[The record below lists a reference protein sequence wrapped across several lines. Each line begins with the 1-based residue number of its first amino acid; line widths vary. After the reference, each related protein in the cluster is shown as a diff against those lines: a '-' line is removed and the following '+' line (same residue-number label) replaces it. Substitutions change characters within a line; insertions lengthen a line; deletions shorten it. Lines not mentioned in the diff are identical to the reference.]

1 MPLQNGSVPRDALR
15 HPGAMRHSHALRLR
29 RSLRLSGVPA
39 LALALVPSLSCVRAS
54 ISRSVPTSSTSDA
67 RYDIALIG
75 DQQYRAA
82 TEPDFVRLMQAIDT
96 ASVAFVVHV
105 GDIKAGATPC
115 TDSLLTARRD
125 QFDRSMHPFVYLFGD
140 NEWSDCYVSGFDPLE
155 RQRRLRELFTA
166 GDRSLGR
173 STITLERQSSDPRFS
188 EYRENVR
195 WVRGPVVYIGLDVPG
210 TSQTH
215 RRGDAEEREY
225 RRRTDANVAWLRDGF
240 RVAAERGLPGV
251 MVLFQANPMLD
262 RTLLPDEARRR
273 FAEHDPIVAELRS
286 LTLSSGRQVA
296 LVHGDFHYF
305 EIDMPFRDST
315 TNRVI
320 PNFTRVQVFG
330 DPNADWVRAEI
341 DAGDPRVFR
350 FYPVVVP

>member
-1 MPLQNGSVPRDALR
+1 MGANGHSLELPLGSA
-15 HPGAMRHSHALRLR
+15 
-29 RSLRLSGVPA
+29 RSLAFV
-39 LALALVPSLSCVRAS
+39 LALTLVSTLSCVRAS
-54 ISRSVPTSSTSDA
+54 IARSVPTSAASDS

-115 TDSLLTARRD
+115 SDSLLTARRD
-125 QFDRSMHPFVYLFGD
+125 QFDRSTHPFVYLFGD

-155 RQRRLRELFTA
+155 RQRKLRELFA
-166 GDRSLGR
+166 GGDRSLGR
-173 STITLERQSSDPRFS
+173 STIALERQSSDPRFS

-215 RRGDAEEREY
+215 RRGDAEELEY
-225 RRRTDANVAWLRDGF
+225 HRRTDANIAWLRDGF

-262 RTLLPDEARRR
+262 RTLLPDEAKRR

-330 DPNADWVRAEI
+330 DPNADWVRAEV

-350 FYPVVVP
+350 FHPVVVP